1 MKRVYTFGNGK
12 AEGRADMKNLLGGK
26 GANLAEMNLIGVP
39 VPPGFTITTEVC
51 TTYTQQGKEAVV
63 KEIKGDV
70 EKAIAHRKPHGHEVR
85 RCLESAIGIGSFGS
99 SCFHARHDGHSIEL
113 RYERR
118 CRRSHC

>member
-70 EKAIAHRKPHGHEVR
+70 EKAIAHIESLTGTKFGDASNPLLVSVR
-85 RCLESAIGIGSFGS
+85 SG
-99 SCFHARHDGHSIEL
+99 ARVSMPGSIEL

-118 CRRSHC
+118 RRRSHC